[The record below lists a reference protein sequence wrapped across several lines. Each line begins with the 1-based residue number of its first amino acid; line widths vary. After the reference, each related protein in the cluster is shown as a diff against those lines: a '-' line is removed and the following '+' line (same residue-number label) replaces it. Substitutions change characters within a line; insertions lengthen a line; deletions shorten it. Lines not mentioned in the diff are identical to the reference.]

1 MRFSRCVCVCVQHV
15 LSESSMACRMCHSGE
30 VQGGISPAK
39 NCIDTVEEFLV
50 ATEATPV
57 NQSEV

>member
-1 MRFSRCVCVCVQHV
+1 
-15 LSESSMACRMCHSGE
+15 MACRMCQPLWGGS
-30 VQGGISPAK
+30 GGISPAK